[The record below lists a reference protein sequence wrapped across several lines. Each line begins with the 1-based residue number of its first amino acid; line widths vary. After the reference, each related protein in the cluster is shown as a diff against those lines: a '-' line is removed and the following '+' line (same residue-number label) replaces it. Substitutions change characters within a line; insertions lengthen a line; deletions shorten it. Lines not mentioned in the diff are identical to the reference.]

1 MVGEVQLKCNKV
13 SRLIQVPIHG
23 LFTDSHNSSCHGAIG
38 VAIGVISVSGLSS
51 SVHVWPSDMDIQFVP
66 GTTHVLLTIQ
76 GTLLKTVL
84 KTFRKT
90 PSVMFGL
97 HTSRSYVGLPLSFPL
112 LPHPRSPVRYG
123 SGVNL
128 LYDTNRVSVSSR
140 YDLVV
145 QVCTISISEP
155 LLLQYLA
162 SGELRSPSA

>member
-1 MVGEVQLKCNKV
+1 MVSSLTVMTALAMKLLESQLE
-13 SRLIQVPIHG
+13 
-23 LFTDSHNSSCHGAIG
+23 SSQ
-38 VAIGVISVSGLSS
+38 SQEDMQTLSS
-51 SVHVWPSDMDIQFVP
+51 SVHVWPSDTDIQFVP
-66 GTTHVLLTIQ
+66 GTTCVLLTIQ

-112 LPHPRSPVRYG
+112 LLHPQSPVRYG

-145 QVCTISISEP
+145 QVCMISISEP

>member
-1 MVGEVQLKCNKV
+1 MV
-13 SRLIQVPIHG
+13 
-23 LFTDSHNSSCHGAIG
+23 SSLTVMTAL
-38 VAIGVISVSGLSS
+38 AMKLLESQSESSQSQEDMQTLSS
-51 SVHVWPSDMDIQFVP
+51 SVHVWPSDTDIQFVP
-66 GTTHVLLTIQ
+66 GTTCVLLTIQ

-128 LYDTNRVSVSSR
+128 LYDM
-140 YDLVV
+140 DLVLTS
-145 QVCTISISEP
+145 CTIRIGC
-155 LLLQYLA
+155 QF
-162 SGELRSPSA
+162 LRDTILWSKSVRYQSQSHYYYNT

>member
-1 MVGEVQLKCNKV
+1 MVSSLTVTTALAMKLLESQLE
-13 SRLIQVPIHG
+13 
-23 LFTDSHNSSCHGAIG
+23 SSQ
-38 VAIGVISVSGLSS
+38 SQEDMQTLSS
-51 SVHVWPSDMDIQFVP
+51 SVHVWPSDTDIQFVP
-66 GTTHVLLTIQ
+66 GTTSVLLTIQ
-76 GTLLKTVL
+76 GTLLQTVL

-90 PSVMFGL
+90 PSVTFGL